1 MINVFAP
8 DFEVVNGF
16 RSGARELL
24 GDSRGFTTIKQNSLA
39 LIKFSGRDKLLPV
52 FRPEWMI
59 VRATNGII
67 MSLDVQ
73 VDTICCLMNEFS

>member
-1 MINVFAP
+1 
-8 DFEVVNGF
+8 
-16 RSGARELL
+16 L

-59 VRATNGII
+59 VRTSNGII
-67 MSLDVQ
+67 VFLDQ
-73 VDTICCLMNEFS
+73 LW